1 MAVGRECV
9 CGLALIL
16 LCLVSPVW
24 ANIDGSA
31 ARPNILLIVAEDMSP
46 RVGAYGDAVA
56 RTPAID
62 QLARD
67 GLRFDRVFTVSGVCA
82 PSRSSLI
89 TGVYATSMGTHQM
102 RTSQGVPGTDI
113 ESYEAVPPPRVKAF
127 PELLRAQGYSTANF
141 AKKDYQ
147 FGDPFTIWDLHLG
160 EFVGPVDAALWR
172 RLPLDKPWFV
182 MMNLMATHES
192 RLFATGDVFPK
203 EWEGLITALD
213 QERKTKIAQ
222 VTDPSHVSV
231 PDFLP
236 DTPPVRHSIAQHY
249 DNIHYMDAQVGR
261 ILEALE
267 ADGLADNTIVI
278 WTTDHGDGF
287 PRAKRSVYDSGT
299 RVPMIIRFPDRS
311 YAAEND
317 ARLVSFV
324 DIAPTILGFAGVD
337 VPDFIQGHDIF
348 SSERNDYVF
357 AARDRMDATF
367 DRVRAVRD
375 ARYRLIENFAP
386 ELAYFRPLLF
396 RDMFPIM
403 KALWEG
409 QSSATLGPA
418 QSQYFD
424 APRPRYELYD
434 LEKDPEE
441 VNNLAELPAYA
452 EIKARLIQRLQAWR
466 DDIGDLGNVPE
477 LQMVTDMWGGVVQP
491 VTRPPIIRQLAKTV
505 AGDASEQGRE
515 FQLIMLEET
524 TVGSSLGYR
533 IDGGVWRLYNE
544 PVAIA
549 KGQSFEAKAVRYGF
563 KESEIAGRP

>member
-89 TGVYATSMGTHQM
+89 TGVYATSMGAHQM

-127 PELLRAQGYSTANF
+127 PELLRAHGYSTANF

-367 DRVRAVRD
+367 DHVRAVRD

-441 VNNLAELPAYA
+441 VNNLAELPEYS

-491 VTRPPIIRQLAKTV
+491 VTRPPIIRQLAETV

>member
-1 MAVGRECV
+1 MAVGRGCA
-9 CGLALIL
+9 CSLALIL

-24 ANIDGSA
+24 ANIDGPA

-62 QLARD
+62 QLARE

-89 TGVYATSMGTHQM
+89 TGVYATSMGTHHM
-102 RTSQGVPGTDI
+102 RTAQGIPGTDI
-113 ESYEAVPPPRVKAF
+113 EGYEAVPPPRVKAF
-127 PELLRAQGYSTANF
+127 PELLRAHGYSTANF

-147 FGDPFTIWDLHLG
+147 FGDPFSIWDIHRG
-160 EFVGPVDAALWR
+160 SFIGPIDTALWR
-172 RLPLDKPWFV
+172 QLPAANPWFV

-192 RLFATGDVFPK
+192 RLFATGDVFPE

-231 PDFLP
+231 PAYLP
-236 DTPPVRHSIAQHY
+236 DTPPVRQSIAQHY
-249 DNIHYMDAQVGR
+249 DNIHYMDTQVGR
-261 ILEALE
+261 ILAALE

-287 PRAKRSVYDSGT
+287 PRAKRAVYDSGT
-299 RVPMIIRFPDRS
+299 RVPLIIRFPDRS
-311 YAAEND
+311 YASEND

-348 SSERNDYVF
+348 SGQRSEYVF

-375 ARYRLIENFAP
+375 ARYRLIENYAP
-386 ELAYFRPLLF
+386 ELVYFRPLLF

-409 QSSATLGPA
+409 HSSATLDPA
-418 QSQYFD
+418 QRQYFD

-434 LEKDPEE
+434 LEKDPDE

-452 EIKARLIQRLQAWR
+452 EIKARLIQRLRAWR

-491 VTRPPIIRQLAKTV
+491 VTRPPIIRLLPETV
-505 AGDASEQGRE
+505 AGDASEQGSE
-515 FQLIMLEET
+515 YQLIMLEET

-533 IDGGVWRLYNE
+533 VDGGAWRLYNE

-563 KESEIAGRP
+563 KESEIAARL

>member
-113 ESYEAVPPPRVKAF
+113 ESYEAVPPPRIKAF
-127 PELLRAQGYSTANF
+127 PELLRAHGYSTANF

-147 FGDPFTIWDLHLG
+147 FGDPFSIWDIHRG
-160 EFVGPVDAALWR
+160 SFIGPVDAALWR
-172 RLPLDKPWFV
+172 QLPVDKPWFV

-192 RLFATGDVFPK
+192 RLFAAGDEFPA
-203 EWEGLITALD
+203 EWAGMMAALEG
-213 QERKTKIAQ
+213 ERKTHIAN
-222 VTDPSHVSV
+222 VTDPEAVTV
-231 PDFLP
+231 PAFLP
-236 DTPPVRHSIAQHY
+236 DTPRVRGSLAQHY
-249 DNIHYMDAQVGR
+249 DNIHYMDTQVGR

-287 PRAKRSVYDSGT
+287 PRAKRSVYESGT
-299 RVPMIIRFPDRS
+299 RVPLIVRFPDRS

-348 SSERNDYVF
+348 SNERNAYVF

-466 DDIGDLGNVPE
+466 DDIGDLGNMPE
-477 LQMVTDMWGGVVQP
+477 LEMVMDMWGGVVQP
-491 VTRPPIIRQLAKTV
+491 VTRPPIIRQLAETV

-515 FQLIMLEET
+515 FQQIMLEET

-533 IDGGVWRLYNE
+533 IDGGVWRLYKE

-549 KGQSFEAKAVRYGF
+549 KGQLFEAKAVRYGF
-563 KESEIAGRP
+563 KESGIVGRP

>member
-24 ANIDGSA
+24 ANIDVSA

-56 RTPAID
+56 RTPSID
-62 QLARD
+62 RLARD

-127 PELLRAQGYSTANF
+127 PELLRAHGYSTANF

-172 RLPLDKPWFV
+172 RLPFDKPWFV

-231 PDFLP
+231 PAFLP

-299 RVPMIIRFPDRS
+299 RVPLIVRFPDRS

-348 SSERNDYVF
+348 SNERNDYVF

-375 ARYRLIENFAP
+375 VRYRLIENFAP

-424 APRPRYELYD
+424 APRSRYELYD
-434 LEKDPEE
+434 LEKDPQE

-452 EIKARLIQRLQAWR
+452 EIKARLIQRLRAWR
-466 DDIGDLGNVPE
+466 DDIGDLGNMPE
-477 LQMVTDMWGGVVQP
+477 LEMVMDMWGGVVQP
-491 VTRPPIIRQLAKTV
+491 VTRPPIIRQLSETV

-515 FQLIMLEET
+515 FQQIMLEET

-533 IDGGVWRLYNE
+533 IDGGVWQLYNE
-544 PVAIA
+544 PVAIV

-563 KESEIAGRP
+563 KESEIAGLP